1 LKGSEN
7 AAKQKE
13 RRLLFKNRI
22 VMKEIIELSESERN
36 WAMLCHLSAFAGF
49 FFPFGG
55 IIGPLICWL
64 SRKDESTWVD
74 QNGKRSMNFELSV
87 LLYMILVIP
96 LCFIIIGI
104 PILIFLG
111 ILKVVCI
118 IIASIKASKGEEFRY
133 PLSIPFIQ

>member
-1 LKGSEN
+1 
-7 AAKQKE
+7 
-13 RRLLFKNRI
+13 
-22 VMKEIIELSESERN
+22 MKEIRELSESERN

-64 SRKDESTWVD
+64 SRKDESQWID
-74 QNGKRSMNFELSV
+74 INGKASLNFQISL
-87 LLYMILVIP
+87 LLYIVLTIP

-104 PILIFLG
+104 PIVIFLG
-111 ILKVVCI
+111 FLKVICI
-118 IIASIKASKGEEFRY
+118 IIGSVKASKGEDFRY